1 MAAGLAVQ
9 AIRRVRNQTRTMTSS
24 TIKRHLAKVPAITAI
39 FWIIKIFATTVGET
53 FADFINGLFVESFAL
68 TDAQGLQ
75 IVSAI
80 MGGVLIVLLVI
91 QFAVRRYVPVIY
103 WSTIVFIS
111 VAGTLITDNLHDG
124 LGVELWVTTA
134 VFGALLIGVFLLWH
148 RSEKTLAM
156 KSITTPKREAF
167 YWLAILLTFAL
178 GTSAGDQLAESFNF
192 GYALSLVIFAA
203 AIGVVAVLW
212 RRKLISEVT
221 AFWLAYIL
229 TRPLGASLGD
239 LLSQPNKIGGL
250 GLGTT
255 VTSIIFLVGILGSVI
270 YLSISKR
277 DELRA

>member
-1 MAAGLAVQ
+1 
-9 AIRRVRNQTRTMTSS
+9 MTSS

-53 FADFINGLFVESFAL
+53 FADFINGLFVDSFSL

-80 MGGVLIVLLVI
+80 MGGILVLLLVI
-91 QFAVRRYVPVIY
+91 QFAVHRYVPVIY

-124 LGVELWVTTA
+124 LGVELWVTTS
-134 VFGALLIGVFLLWH
+134 VFGAFLIAVFWLWH

-203 AIGVVAVLW
+203 AIGVVTVLW

-255 VTSIIFLVGILGSVI
+255 VTSIIFLLGILGSVI